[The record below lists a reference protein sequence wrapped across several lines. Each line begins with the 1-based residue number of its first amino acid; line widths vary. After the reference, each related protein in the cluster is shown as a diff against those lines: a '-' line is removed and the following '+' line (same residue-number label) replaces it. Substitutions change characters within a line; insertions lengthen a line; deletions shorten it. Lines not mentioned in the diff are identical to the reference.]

1 MAQIQ
6 SQQAQIPQLHPAV
19 MGFLQQ
25 IAPHL
30 FMPGGMFAQP
40 GGQTPAWGT
49 PGINGSAGMGGG
61 FGKDGMLPGAAA
73 GATMS
78 GSAMGA
84 LSMVPFLGA

>member
-49 PGINGSAGMGGG
+49 PGIDGSAGMDGG
-61 FGKDGMLPGAAA
+61 FGMLSGAAA

-78 GSAMGA
+78 DSAMGA